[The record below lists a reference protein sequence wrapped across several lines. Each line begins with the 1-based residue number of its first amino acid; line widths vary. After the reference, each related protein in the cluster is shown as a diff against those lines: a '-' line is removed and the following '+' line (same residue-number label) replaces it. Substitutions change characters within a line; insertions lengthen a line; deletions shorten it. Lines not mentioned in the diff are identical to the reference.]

1 MERDLEQKF
10 QDVYIGAAENWT
22 FVQALRE
29 CFEVSLPS
37 IGDALISY
45 LDRSVR
51 ETMGEAFPRHINP
64 DSNAVALQN
73 MARDKIALARS
84 AVDSASVVIIQA
96 TLDAA
101 VNDYI
106 LLITEADPAIWET
119 VLAEEKV
126 PMKTVQ
132 QTPYAELLQAKAVA
146 AAKALGTKSLPKKVQ
161 WILDTCYRADCT
173 LSPPGFRFET
183 ERLGRFDNLRH
194 EIAHGRATCAT
205 VVNMDE
211 ALLFLWQTLL
221 SLQDVIGKRLGF
233 RQDPT
238 AEWKREKTVVRSVK
252 L

>member
-64 DSNAVALQN
+64 ASNAVVLQN
-73 MARDKIALARS
+73 MAQDKIALARS
-84 AVDSASVVIIQA
+84 TVDSASVVIIQA

-101 VNDYI
+101 VNDYL
-106 LLITEADPAIWET
+106 LLIAEAEPAIWET
-119 VLAEEKV
+119 AIAEETV
-126 PMKTVQ
+126 PMKTIQ
-132 QTPYAELLQAKAVA
+132 QTLYADLLQARAVA
-146 AAKALGTKSLPKKVQ
+146 AAKALGNKSLPKKVQ
-161 WILDTCYRADCT
+161 WILDMCYRADCT
-173 LSPPGFRFET
+173 LSPPEFHFDT
-183 ERLGRFDNLRH
+183 ERLRRFDNLRH
-194 EIAHGRATCAT
+194 DIAHGRATCAT
-205 VVNMDE
+205 IVNMDE

-221 SLQDVIGKRLGF
+221 SLQDVIGNRLGF

-238 AEWKREKTVVRSVK
+238 GEWKRQPTAVRSVK